1 MTLGVEALL
10 DPKYSGR
17 KDSAFVEDS
26 VTRLLQIDRAQ
37 FQRLKFV
44 LYQMGLKTDYLV
56 LESAMRKCWLQQR
69 R

>member
-1 MTLGVEALL
+1 MTLGEEALL

-37 FQRLKFV
+37 FQKLKLV
-44 LYQMGLKTDYLV
+44 LYQMGLKNDYLV